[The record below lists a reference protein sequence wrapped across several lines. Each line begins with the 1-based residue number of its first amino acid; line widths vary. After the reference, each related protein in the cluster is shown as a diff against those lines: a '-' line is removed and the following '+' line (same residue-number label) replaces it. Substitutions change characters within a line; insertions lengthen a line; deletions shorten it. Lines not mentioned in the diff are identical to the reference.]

1 MPSNYLL
8 NKVHNEGLGGLSLY
22 HALIKNKDKKEFNV
36 KIFERESSPTD
47 RWQGYHIGLSNYGAQ
62 SLLNCIPSSIAANLP
77 KAMPNPVPDVETH
90 GIIITDQVGNVL
102 LAPPTKP
109 FKDVYE
115 LAKISRGLSSMITYR
130 DRLRDVLLEGV
141 PVKCNKKCNKYVET
155 QEGIWVFFEDGTQ
168 EFCNILVGADGI
180 NSPIRKQK
188 LPELQI
194 VNYGITH
201 VGVDISIPKHLM
213 DRASK
218 IHGNVLARKTLGTK
232 GDSTFMMTRL
242 IPIKQEQN
250 VEKNEPHY
258 RATLVYSYPSELD
271 NVDTESEKTKVD
283 DNDPAS
289 VIEHVKRLIR
299 TLRPDC
305 ELTDLLLELWDL
317 APKTIPNDPIKFPFK
332 NYNPVQRRMMRDIDP
347 MSIKSWTK
355 TKEGVWVSFEDGTQ
369 EFCNILV
376 GADRIN
382 SPNISIP
389 KHLMDKANKIHGNVL
404 ARKTL
409 GTKGDS
415 TFMMTRLI
423 PIKQEQNDEK
433 NEPHY
438 RATLVY
444 SYPSELDNVESE
456 KVKVDDN
463 DPSSV
468 IEHVKRLIRTL
479 RPDCELTN
487 LLLLELW
494 DLAPKTIPN
503 DPIKFPFKTYNPIQR
518 RMMRDIDPM
527 SIK

>member
-1 MPSNYLL
+1 MQQDKIPTIII
-8 NKVHNEGLGGLSLY
+8 VGAGLGGLSLY

-90 GIIITDQVGNVL
+90 GIITTDQVGNVL

-141 PVKCNKKCNKYVET
+141 PVKWNKKCIKYVET

-180 NSPIRKQK
+180 NSP
-188 LPELQI
+188 
-194 VNYGITH
+194 
-201 VGVDISIPKHLM
+201 
-213 DRASK
+213 SK
-218 IHGNVLARKTLGTK
+218 I
-232 GDSTFMMTRL
+232 TR
-242 IPIKQEQN
+242 
-250 VEKNEPHY
+250 
-258 RATLVYSYPSELD
+258 
-271 NVDTESEKTKVD
+271 
-283 DNDPAS
+283 
-289 VIEHVKRLIR
+289 
-299 TLRPDC
+299 
-305 ELTDLLLELWDL
+305 
-317 APKTIPNDPIKFPFK
+317 
-332 NYNPVQRRMMRDIDP
+332 
-347 MSIKSWTK
+347 
-355 TKEGVWVSFEDGTQ
+355 
-369 EFCNILV
+369 V
-376 GADRIN
+376 GAD
-382 SPNISIP
+382 ISIP

-444 SYPSELDNVESE
+444 SYPSELDN
-456 KVKVDDN
+456 
-463 DPSSV
+463 
-468 IEHVKRLIRTL
+468 
-479 RPDCELTN
+479 
-487 LLLLELW
+487 
-494 DLAPKTIPN
+494 
-503 DPIKFPFKTYNPIQR
+503 
-518 RMMRDIDPM
+518 
-527 SIK
+527 

>member
-1 MPSNYLL
+1 MQQDKIPTIII
-8 NKVHNEGLGGLSLY
+8 VGAGLGGLSLY

-62 SLLNCIPSSIAANLP
+62 SLLNCIPSSIASNLP
-77 KAMPNPVPDVETH
+77 KATPNTVPDVETH

-115 LAKISRGLSSMITYR
+115 LAKISRGLSSMIIYR

-141 PVKCNKKCNKYVET
+141 PVQWNKKCTKYVET
-155 QEGIWVFFEDGTQ
+155 QEGVWVFFEDGTQ

-347 MSIKSWTK
+347 MSIKSWTSSRVVLL
-355 TKEGVWVSFEDGTQ
+355 GDAAHAMSP
-369 EFCNILV
+369 ILGL
-376 GADRIN
+376 GANNAIQDAN
-382 SPNISIP
+382 KLSQALLKYTDNNISFIEEYE
-389 KHLMDKANKIHGNVL
+389 KEMLKRTSADVLKSRNV
-404 ARKTL
+404 T
-409 GTKGDS
+409 
-415 TFMMTRLI
+415 
-423 PIKQEQNDEK
+423 
-433 NEPHY
+433 
-438 RATLVY
+438 
-444 SYPSELDNVESE
+444 
-456 KVKVDDN
+456 
-463 DPSSV
+463 
-468 IEHVKRLIRTL
+468 
-479 RPDCELTN
+479 
-487 LLLLELW
+487 
-494 DLAPKTIPN
+494 
-503 DPIKFPFKTYNPIQR
+503 FKTSTPLGLFGVIA
-518 RMMRDIDPM
+518 RD
-527 SIK
+527 SILKVINVMINFYSFADNLIFKD